1 MCPSDAAGVKADFTN
16 LTGDDIRAL
25 ASSSITFQV
34 HDVYAAQDMTSAF
47 PSAYIAFY
55 GELRTHKNAT
65 NLGTSDDLFHTD
77 DAKAYCRSVVGRF
90 PDQSDD
96 PKQARTVALQ
106 VLNGTLTGGPS
117 SADSELRTIQM
128 GSITSGIHTGG
139 DTNPELFVAGLSNV
153 QFTGPDG
160 MTTSRELMYDA
171 SSGKYQYGTKFPAA
185 LVLVNGSRRAA
196 TTWDWVYSAPYVQ
209 TYQGQ
214 TLSVDIG
221 LDLHTDTGWNL
232 EDAYYVNNW
241 PGTPYTL
248 HKGNGDTRYHYV
260 TQVNYITGY
269 ICAASLH

>member
-34 HDVYAAQDMTSAF
+34 HDVYAAQEMTSAL

-55 GELRTHKNAT
+55 GELKTHKGAV
-65 NLGTSDDLFHTD
+65 NLGTSDDLFHTG

-90 PDQSDD
+90 PDHSGD
-96 PKQARTVALQ
+96 PKLAGTVAQQ

-117 SADSELRTIQM
+117 SADSEMRTIQM

-139 DTNPELFVAGLSNV
+139 DTNPEVFVAGFGNA
-153 QFTGPDG
+153 QYTDTDG
-160 MTTSRELMYDA
+160 FTTSREYNWDDA
-171 SSGKYQYGTKFPAA
+171 NKVDQFGTIMPSA
-185 LVLVNGSRRAA
+185 LVFVNGSRGAA
-196 TTWDWVYSAPYVQ
+196 TTWAFANSNRGYY
-209 TYQGQ
+209 YQGR
-214 TLSVDIG
+214 TIWVDIG
-221 LDLHTDTGWNL
+221 LALHTDTGWNL